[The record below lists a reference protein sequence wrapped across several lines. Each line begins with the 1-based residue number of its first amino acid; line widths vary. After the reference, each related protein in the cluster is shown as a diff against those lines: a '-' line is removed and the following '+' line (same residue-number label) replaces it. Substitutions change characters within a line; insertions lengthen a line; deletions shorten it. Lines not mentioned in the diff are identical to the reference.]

1 MVFVDG
7 LSLEVDQ
14 AGCENFI
21 ASKEESFK
29 SVIEDVEHIDNN
41 NDYVDENEM
50 IKNMNSKREENV
62 EESKVDKIPSS
73 RPVLSSRN
81 FASSIISTTEEQ
93 DQEVDGNQISEDSS
107 KSCMEETD
115 SECKESI
122 LTAAT
127 NDECDHAYEI
137 GVTVVKI
144 SHNYL
149 HLVGPLGE
157 QWLEAAVDPL
167 VSLVYIDGMRTKEVY
182 SVKNGSMG
190 HMVVRKC
197 LNCQQSPNMVLD
209 SPSLVWFGV
218 RQVPCVRGQEGV
230 VVGVE
235 GKRKVVQLE
244 SPPAA
249 RIPRLVLLHGDD
261 LDSPPLQT
269 KVKVWAWT
277 RNIKRGVTDKF
288 LEGAAIVT
296 VSTED
301 HKSIEHTEDIASESD
316 SDNHEQKVESSNTS
330 TMSIKL
336 QLQRLLLQR
345 LQFLSFTPSA

>member
-1 MVFVDG
+1 MLFVDG
-7 LSLEVDQ
+7 LSIEVDQ
-14 AGCENFI
+14 TGCGNVI
-21 ASKEESFK
+21 SSKEESFK
-29 SVIEDVEHIDNN
+29 SVIEDLEHINDNN
-41 NDYVDENEM
+41 EYVDENEL

-62 EESKVDKIPSS
+62 EESKTDKIPSS
-73 RPVLSSRN
+73 RPVLSIRN
-81 FASSIISTTEEQ
+81 FASSISTTVDQ
-93 DQEVDGNQISEDSS
+93 DQEVDGDQISEDSF
-107 KSCMEETD
+107 KSCMEGTD

-122 LTAAT
+122 LKAAT

-137 GVTVVKI
+137 GVTVVTI

-157 QWLEAAVDPL
+157 QWLEATVDPL

-197 LNCQQSPNMVLD
+197 LNCQQSPNMILD

-230 VVGVE
+230 VVGIE

-244 SPPAA
+244 CPPAA

-261 LDSPPLQT
+261 LDCPPLQT

-296 VSTED
+296 VSTKDLKNIVHSED
-301 HKSIEHTEDIASESD
+301 VATEFD
-316 SDNHEQKVESSNTS
+316 SANHEQKVGSSNTS

-345 LQFLSFTPSA
+345 LQFLSFPPSA